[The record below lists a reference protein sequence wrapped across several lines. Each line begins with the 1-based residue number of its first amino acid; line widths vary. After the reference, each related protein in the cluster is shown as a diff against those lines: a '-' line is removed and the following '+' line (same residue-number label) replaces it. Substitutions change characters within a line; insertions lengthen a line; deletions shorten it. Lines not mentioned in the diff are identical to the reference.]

1 MSLEKALQQDYGTV
15 RRADRFYKTQMLDCL
30 NDMMMEFVPRQE
42 MIFVSTADIEGN
54 CDCSIR
60 VGRKGF
66 VHVVDQN
73 TIVYPEYRGN
83 GVYASLG
90 NISENP
96 HIGILMVD
104 FYDSTVG
111 LHINGVASIETEI
124 DCVDDP
130 LAERWVK
137 VSIEEAYI
145 QCSKHIPLLEPKDKK
160 IVWNTDDEKLKGGDY
175 FKVQSGGKQADQ
187 SKPKN

>member
-1 MSLEKALQQDYGTV
+1 MSLEKLLQEDYGTT
-15 RRADRFYKTQMLDCL
+15 RRANRFYKNQMLDYL
-30 NDMMMEFVPRQE
+30 NDMMMEFIPRQE
-42 MIFVSTADIEGN
+42 MIFVSTADMKGN

-66 VHVVDQN
+66 VHVVDQK

-104 FYDSTVG
+104 FYGSTVG
-111 LHINGVASIETEI
+111 LHINGIASIENEF

-137 VSIEEAYI
+137 VCVEEAYI

-175 FKVQSGGKQADQ
+175 FKVQSMVEQ
-187 SKPKN
+187 